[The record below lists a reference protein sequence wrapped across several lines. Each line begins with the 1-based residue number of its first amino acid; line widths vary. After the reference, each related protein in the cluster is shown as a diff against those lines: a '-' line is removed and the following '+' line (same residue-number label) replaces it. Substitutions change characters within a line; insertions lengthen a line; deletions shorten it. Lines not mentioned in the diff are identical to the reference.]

1 MSCISQTTSS
11 RLVELI
17 CENDHL
23 HVLKSKN
30 AKPNAAAA
38 RERLWSKIVDEVNAE
53 GEGGPITVDQA
64 KKHWQYKQGRAKV
77 ANAARKRY
85 EFYSHL
91 VFTHFYM
98 LLSRL

>member
-1 MSCISQTTSS
+1 M
-11 RLVELI
+11 
-17 CENDHL
+17 
-23 HVLKSKN
+23 LKSKN

-77 ANAARKRY
+77 ANASRKRY
-85 EFYSHL
+85 AFYSHL
-91 VFTHFYM
+91 VFTHFITTLFRM
-98 LLSRL
+98 ADKTGGGPL